1 MAKDEKEEKLR
12 LVCDLRMLNKSCKSD
27 SSIFPTPNEVMQSL
41 SSASQY
47 FVKADLLQGY
57 HQIALSD
64 KSRNIFCFALEDDLY
79 RYKHAAM
86 GYTGSSHYFNR
97 VIQKLMEDI
106 QGVHIEIDDL
116 LCEGVSMEEV
126 LSTLRKVLT
135 RCREKNIKLA
145 RHKLEFG
152 KEIDFAG
159 THLGGPEG
167 YRPTTAKINGI
178 IDLPAPTNLTELRRF
193 LGCRNQLHHYIPDY

>member
-1 MAKDEKEEKLR
+1 M
-12 LVCDLRMLNKSCKSD
+12 CDLRQLNKSDKSD
-27 SSIFPTPNEVMQSL
+27 TSIFPTPNEVMQSL
-41 SSASQY
+41 SSTSQY

-64 KSRNIFCFALEDDLY
+64 KRCNIFCFALEDDLY
-79 RYKHAAM
+79 RYTRAPM

-97 VIQKLMEDI
+97 IIQKIMEDLT
-106 QGVHIEIDDL
+106 GVYVEIDNL
-116 LCEGVSMEEV
+116 LCKGKTMEEV

-145 RHKLEFG
+145 RHKLEFE
-152 KEIDFAG
+152 KEIDFTG
-159 THLGGPEG
+159 THIGGPDG

-178 IDLPAPTNLTELRRF
+178 IDLPALTNITELRSF
-193 LGCRNQLHHYIPDY
+193 LGWWNQLHHYVPD

>member
-1 MAKDEKEEKLR
+1 M
-12 LVCDLRMLNKSCKSD
+12 
-27 SSIFPTPNEVMQSL
+27 
-41 SSASQY
+41 
-47 FVKADLLQGY
+47 
-57 HQIALSD
+57 
-64 KSRNIFCFALEDDLY
+64 
-79 RYKHAAM
+79 
-86 GYTGSSHYFNR
+86 
-97 VIQKLMEDI
+97 
-106 QGVHIEIDDL
+106 EIDDL

-126 LSTLRKVLT
+126 LSTLRKVLI

-178 IDLPAPTNLTELRRF
+178 IDLPAPTNLTELRSF
-193 LGCRNQLHHYIPDY
+193 LGCWNQLRHYIPDYQHSVSQMQTLLRKDTPYVWDKNLEAELEGIKQIL